1 MRLTRSAWL
10 MIIAALA
17 LAAAVHGGL
26 LNRQDKKAPAPPADT
41 QAPAD
46 KQ

>member
-26 LNRQDKKAPAPPADT
+26 LNRPDKKAPAAQPDT
-41 QAPAD
+41 HAPAD
-46 KQ
+46 ER